1 MTAILLVSTCYSDLC
16 HDNLGSLGKKM
27 KDTLAMELQESHV
40 GV

>member
-1 MTAILLVSTCYSDLC
+1 MTAVLLVSTCYSDLC